1 MRIDLSG
8 VSLKGNER
16 KYILDVLDSGILSMG
31 RYTADFEDAVASY
44 AGRKYGISVSSGT
57 AGLFLLLLANNVG
70 TGHDIITSPFSF
82 IASAN
87 VIEHTGARSVFA
99 DIETETQCISA
110 ESAEEIIRTKYR
122 KTAKGLSCRKTGNIL
137 KGILAVDIFGAM
149 PDYSSLK
156 KLASKYK
163 LMIFED
169 ACEALGSSYKG
180 QKAGSFGKGSVF
192 AFYPNKQITTGE
204 GGIILTNSR
213 KDAEFMRA
221 MRNQGRRS
229 MDLWLTHH
237 YLGYNFR
244 INEMAS
250 AIGLAQME
258 RIEEILNK
266 RAKAADR
273 YSRLLSDIEG
283 VMSPKGNPFG
293 DTGWFVYVIR
303 TRKRNALMKMLIR
316 NEIGTRPYFTP
327 IHLQP
332 YYKEKYG
339 YKKGDYPVTERIAGE
354 SAAIPFHTEITV
366 KEQVYVT
373 EIIKEFF
380 NEHSVSVIL

>member
-1 MRIDLSG
+1 MRVNLSG

-16 KYILDVLDSGILSMG
+16 RYVLDVLESGILSMG
-31 RYTADFEDAVASY
+31 KYTADFESAVAAY
-44 AGRKYGISVSSGT
+44 AGRKYGVSVSSGT
-57 AGLFLLLLANNVG
+57 AGLFLLLLAGNIG
-70 TGHDIITSPFSF
+70 KGHDIITSPFSF

-87 VIEHTGARSVFA
+87 VIEHTGARPVFA
-99 DIETETQCISA
+99 DIENETQCISA
-110 ESAEEIIRTKYR
+110 ESAEEIIRAKYR
-122 KTAKGLSCRKTGNIL
+122 KTAKGLLCRKSGNIL

-149 PDYSSLK
+149 PDYTAFR
-156 KLASKYK
+156 KLASKYN

-180 QKAGSFGKGSVF
+180 QKAGSLGKGSVF
-192 AFYPNKQITTGE
+192 AFYPNKQVTTGE

-221 MRNQGRRS
+221 MRNQGRKS

-244 INEMAS
+244 INEIAC

-258 RIEEILNK
+258 RIEEILAK
-266 RAKAADR
+266 RVKAADR
-273 YSRLLSDIEG
+273 YSRLLSEIDG
-283 VMSPKGNPFG
+283 VSVPSGNPNG

-303 TRKRNALMKMLIR
+303 TEKRNALMKMLIR

-332 YYKEKYG
+332 FYKKKYG
-339 YKKGDYPVTERIAGE
+339 YKKGDYPVAESIAAK

-373 EIIKEFF
+373 EIIKGFLE
-380 NEHSVSVIL
+380 